1 MPTIFVDD
9 RAIEAK
15 TGDNLLEVLLSN
27 GIDVPYFC
35 WHPAMGSVG
44 ACRQCA
50 VVGYAN
56 PDDTRGRIVMS
67 CMTPVTEGAR
77 FSVQED
83 NATSFRNSVIEN
95 LMLNHPH
102 DCPVCEEGGECHLQD
117 MTVMVGHNDRR
128 YKGLKTTFRNQYLGP
143 LIGHEMNRCIT
154 CYRCVRYYQDY
165 AGGDDLAAFGSRD
178 RVFFGRAEP
187 GVLDNEFSGNLVEVC
202 PTGVFTD
209 KTLSKHYT
217 RKWDLQ
223 SAPTV
228 CQACSLGCNTY
239 TAERYGEVR
248 RVHNRYHN
256 EVNGYFLCDRGRFG
270 AQHVNSP
277 RRIPRAGIRNADGLY
292 EPVSIADALDKVKG
306 LLTGGVIGIGSPR
319 ASLESNEAL
328 RQLVGADHY
337 CNGMTSTEREMHGV
351 ILEVLASNLNVPSMM
366 EVETFDAILVVG
378 EDVTNH
384 APRLALSIRQA
395 VRNIGQQLAADTGIS
410 QWHDAAVRELE
421 QDEKSPLVILSP
433 MTDRLDDIASDTHR
447 LAPND
452 IVSMVE
458 QIIDAIDDEKPSHAK
473 DIASTLL
480 AAKRPL
486 IISGTSLRSP
496 NILKVSANL
505 AAALA
510 KKNPSTGI
518 FLCASE
524 VNSVGVAMIDN
535 TGNAEALLGSRPET
549 VIVLENDIDT
559 RLGSALLDEVQNL
572 VVIDA
577 MDNATASRSSIVLP
591 AASFAEAEGTFVN
604 NEGRAQRSMAT
615 FTPAGDIMPGYQLLS
630 ALGSDHLSAS
640 GWQQTLAA
648 EHALLAGVVTC
659 APDEQ
664 FRIEGSRVA
673 RMTHRASGRTA
684 MLANVSVHEPQ
695 QPLDTESPLAFTME
709 GNQTRAPASLR
720 PYTWSPGWNSNQS
733 IHKFQDEVGGPDK
746 SGAAGILLFT
756 GATEL
761 TGFELSEEAD
771 ANLIGQVHI
780 FGSDELSN
788 EAAELSTLIPQPYAR
803 MSSATAAGL
812 ELSHQDGLAF
822 GDIIMTVLVDDEV
835 AERCVVYPMIPG
847 TEALGSA
854 RLSELQKVADYTA
867 PADPLRPN
875 LITTDRTS

>member
-1 MPTIFVDD
+1 
-9 RAIEAK
+9 
-15 TGDNLLEVLLSN
+15 
-27 GIDVPYFC
+27 
-35 WHPAMGSVG
+35 
-44 ACRQCA
+44 
-50 VVGYAN
+50 
-56 PDDTRGRIVMS
+56 
-67 CMTPVTEGAR
+67 
-77 FSVQED
+77 
-83 NATSFRNSVIEN
+83 
-95 LMLNHPH
+95 
-102 DCPVCEEGGECHLQD
+102 
-117 MTVMVGHNDRR
+117 
-128 YKGLKTTFRNQYLGP
+128 
-143 LIGHEMNRCIT
+143 
-154 CYRCVRYYQDY
+154 
-165 AGGDDLAAFGSRD
+165 
-178 RVFFGRAEP
+178 
-187 GVLDNEFSGNLVEVC
+187 
-202 PTGVFTD
+202 
-209 KTLSKHYT
+209 
-217 RKWDLQ
+217 
-223 SAPTV
+223 
-228 CQACSLGCNTY
+228 
-239 TAERYGEVR
+239 
-248 RVHNRYHN
+248 
-256 EVNGYFLCDRGRFG
+256 
-270 AQHVNSP
+270 
-277 RRIPRAGIRNADGLY
+277 
-292 EPVSIADALDKVKG
+292 
-306 LLTGGVIGIGSPR
+306 
-319 ASLESNEAL
+319 
-328 RQLVGADHY
+328 
-337 CNGMTSTEREMHGV
+337 
-351 ILEVLASNLNVPSMM
+351 
-366 EVETFDAILVVG
+366 
-378 EDVTNH
+378 
-384 APRLALSIRQA
+384 
-395 VRNIGQQLAADTGIS
+395 
-410 QWHDAAVRELE
+410 
-421 QDEKSPLVILSP
+421 
-433 MTDRLDDIASDTHR
+433 
-447 LAPND
+447 
-452 IVSMVE
+452 
-458 QIIDAIDDEKPSHAK
+458 
-473 DIASTLL
+473 
-480 AAKRPL
+480 
-486 IISGTSLRSP
+486 
-496 NILKVSANL
+496 
-505 AAALA
+505 
-510 KKNPSTGI
+510 
-518 FLCASE
+518 
-524 VNSVGVAMIDN
+524 
-535 TGNAEALLGSRPET
+535 
-549 VIVLENDIDT
+549 VLENDIDT

-803 MSSATAAGL
+803 MASATAAGL
-812 ELSHQDGLAF
+812 EVSHQDGLAF

>member
-56 PDDTRGRIVMS
+56 PDDTRGRIIMS

-77 FSVQED
+77 FSVEAE
-83 NATSFRNSVIEN
+83 NATSFRNSVVEN

-117 MTVMVGHNDRR
+117 MTVMVGHSDRR

-209 KTLSKHYT
+209 KTLSKHYS

-239 TAERYGEVR
+239 TSERYGEVR

-277 RRIPRAGIRNADGLY
+277 KRIPGAGIRNAGGLY

-306 LLTGGVIGIGSPR
+306 LLTGKVIGIGSPR

-328 RQLVGADHY
+328 RQLVGADNY

-351 ILEVLASNLNVPSMM
+351 ILEVLASNLSVPTMM

-458 QIIDAIDDEKPSHAK
+458 QIIEAIDEDKPSDAK

-486 IISGTSLRSP
+486 IISGTSLSSP

-510 KKNPSTGI
+510 RKNPSTGI

-535 TGNAEALLGSRPET
+535 TGNAEELLGNRSET

-559 RLGSALLDEVQNL
+559 RLGSALLDEVRNL

-577 MDNATASRSSIVLP
+577 MDNPTTSRSSIVLP

-615 FTPAGDIMPGYQLLS
+615 FNPAGDITPGYQLLS
-630 ALGSDHLSAS
+630 ALGGDHLSAS
-640 GWQQTLAA
+640 GWQQKLTA
-648 EHALLAGVVTC
+648 EHASLAGVVTC

-664 FRIEGSRVA
+664 FRIEGSRIA

-684 MLANVSVHEPQ
+684 MLADVSVHEPQ

-746 SGAAGILLFT
+746 SGTTGTRLFT
-756 GATEL
+756 GSTEL
-761 TGFELSEEAD
+761 TGFELSEEAS

-803 MSSATAAGL
+803 MSSATAASL
-812 ELSHQDGLAF
+812 EVSHHDGLAF

-854 RLSELQKVADYTA
+854 QLSELQKVAGYTS
-867 PADPLRPN
+867 PSDPLRPS

>member
-9 RAIEAK
+9 NAIEAK

-56 PDDTRGRIVMS
+56 PDDMRGRIVMS

-77 FSVQED
+77 FSVQAD
-83 NATSFRNSVIEN
+83 GATSFRNSVIEN

-117 MTVMVGHNDRR
+117 MTVMVGHSDRR

-178 RVFFGRAEP
+178 RVFFGRVEP
-187 GVLDNEFSGNLVEVC
+187 GVLNNEFSGNLVEVC

-239 TAERYGEVR
+239 TSERYGEVR

-277 RRIPRAGIRNADGLY
+277 RRIPGAGIRNTDGLY
-292 EPVSIADALDKVKG
+292 EPVAIADALEKVKE
-306 LLTGGVIGIGSPR
+306 LLTGNVIGIGSPR

-328 RQLVGADHY
+328 RQLVGADHF
-337 CNGMTSTEREMHGV
+337 CNGMTLNEREMHGV
-351 ILEVLASNLNVPSMM
+351 ILKVLASKLSVPSMM

-395 VRNIGQQLAADTGIS
+395 VRNLGQQMAADTGIS

-433 MTDRLDDIASDTHR
+433 MPDRLDDIASETHR

-458 QIIDAIDDEKPSHAK
+458 QIIDALDEDEPSHAK

-496 NILKVSANL
+496 NILKVAANL

-510 KKNPSTGI
+510 RKNPSTGV

-524 VNSVGVAMIDN
+524 ANSVGVAMIDN
-535 TGNAEALLGSRPET
+535 TGSAEELLGNSPQT

-559 RLGSALLDEVQNL
+559 RLGSALLDEVKNL
-572 VVIDA
+572 VVIDV
-577 MDNATASRSSIVLP
+577 MDNPTASRSSIVLP
-591 AASFAEAEGTFVN
+591 AASFAEAEGTFIN

-615 FTPAGDIMPGYQLLS
+615 FKPAGDITPGYQLLS
-630 ALGSDHLSAS
+630 SLRGDHLPAS
-640 GWQQTLAA
+640 GWQQKLAA
-648 EHALLAGVVTC
+648 EHPSFAGVVTC

-684 MLANVSVHEPQ
+684 MMANVSVHEPQ

-733 IHKFQDEVGGPDK
+733 IHKFQDEVGGPEK
-746 SGAAGILLFT
+746 SGTTGIRLFK
-756 GATEL
+756 GSAEL
-761 TGFELSEEAD
+761 TGFKLSKEAYG
-771 ANLIGQVHI
+771 NFIGQAHI

-803 MSSATAAGL
+803 MSSATADSL
-812 ELSHQDGLAF
+812 EVSHDDGLTF
-822 GDIIMTVLVDDEV
+822 GNIIMTVLVDDKV
-835 AERCVVYPMIPG
+835 AEGCVIYPMIPG
-847 TEALGSA
+847 TQRLESA
-854 RLSELQKVADYTA
+854 KLSELQKVTDYTA
-867 PADPLRPN
+867 PSDPLQPS

>member
-1 MPTIFVDD
+1 
-9 RAIEAK
+9 
-15 TGDNLLEVLLSN
+15 
-27 GIDVPYFC
+27 
-35 WHPAMGSVG
+35 
-44 ACRQCA
+44 
-50 VVGYAN
+50 
-56 PDDTRGRIVMS
+56 
-67 CMTPVTEGAR
+67 
-77 FSVQED
+77 
-83 NATSFRNSVIEN
+83 
-95 LMLNHPH
+95 MLNHPH

-117 MTVMVGHNDRR
+117 MTVMVGHSDRR

-165 AGGDDLAAFGSRD
+165 AGGDDLSAFGSRD

-187 GVLDNEFSGNLVEVC
+187 GVLNNEFSGNLVEVC

-239 TAERYGEVR
+239 TSERYGEVR

-277 RRIPRAGIRNADGLY
+277 RRIPGAGIRNADGLY
-292 EPVSIADALDKVKG
+292 EPVAIADALEKVKE
-306 LLTGGVIGIGSPR
+306 LMTGNVIGIGSPR

-351 ILEVLASNLNVPSMM
+351 ILKVLASNLSVPSMM
-366 EVETFDAILVVG
+366 EVETFDAILIVG
-378 EDVTNH
+378 EDITNH

-395 VRNIGQQLAADTGIS
+395 VRNLGQQMAADTGIS

-433 MTDRLDDIASDTHR
+433 MADRLDDIASETHR

-458 QIIDAIDDEKPSHAK
+458 QIIDALEEDETSNARG
-473 DIASTLL
+473 IASTLL

-486 IISGTSLRSP
+486 IISGTSLHSP
-496 NILKVSANL
+496 NILKISANL

-510 KKNPSTGI
+510 RKNPSTGI

-524 VNSVGVAMIDN
+524 ANSVGVAMIDN
-535 TGNAEALLGSRPET
+535 TGNAEELLGNSPQT

-559 RLGSALLDEVQNL
+559 RLGSALLDEVKNL
-572 VVIDA
+572 VVIDV
-577 MDNATASRSSIVLP
+577 MDNPTASRSSIVLP
-591 AASFAEAEGTFVN
+591 AASFAEAEGTFIN

-615 FTPAGDIMPGYQLLS
+615 FKPAGDIAPSYQLL
-630 ALGSDHLSAS
+630 GSLRGDHLPAS
-640 GWQQTLAA
+640 GWQQKLAA
-648 EHALLAGVVTC
+648 EHPSFAGVVTC

-684 MLANVSVHEPQ
+684 IMANVSVHEPQ

-746 SGAAGILLFT
+746 SGTTGIRLLK
-756 GATEL
+756 GSAEL
-761 TGFELSEEAD
+761 TGFELSEEAY

-803 MSSATAAGL
+803 MSSATAASIAV
-812 ELSHQDGLAF
+812 SHHDGLTF
-822 GDIIMTVLVDDEV
+822 GNIIMTVLVDDEV
-835 AERCVVYPMIPG
+835 AERCVIYPMIPG
-847 TEALGSA
+847 TQRLESA
-854 RLSELQKVADYTA
+854 QLSELQKVAGYTA
-867 PADPLRPN
+867 PSDPLQPN

>member
-1 MPTIFVDD
+1 
-9 RAIEAK
+9 
-15 TGDNLLEVLLSN
+15 
-27 GIDVPYFC
+27 
-35 WHPAMGSVG
+35 
-44 ACRQCA
+44 
-50 VVGYAN
+50 
-56 PDDTRGRIVMS
+56 
-67 CMTPVTEGAR
+67 
-77 FSVQED
+77 
-83 NATSFRNSVIEN
+83 
-95 LMLNHPH
+95 
-102 DCPVCEEGGECHLQD
+102 
-117 MTVMVGHNDRR
+117 MVGHSDRR

-187 GVLDNEFSGNLVEVC
+187 GVLNNEFSGNLVEVC

-239 TAERYGEVR
+239 TSERYGEVR

-277 RRIPRAGIRNADGLY
+277 RRIPGAGIRNADGLY
-292 EPVSIADALDKVKG
+292 EPVAIADALEKVKE
-306 LLTGGVIGIGSPR
+306 LMTGNVIGIGSPR

-351 ILEVLASNLNVPSMM
+351 ILKVLASNLSVPSMM
-366 EVETFDAILVVG
+366 EVETFDAILIVG
-378 EDVTNH
+378 EDITNH

-395 VRNIGQQLAADTGIS
+395 VRNLGQQMAADTGIS

-433 MTDRLDDIASDTHR
+433 MADRLDDIASETHR

-458 QIIDAIDDEKPSHAK
+458 QIIDALEEDETSNARG
-473 DIASTLL
+473 IASTLL

-486 IISGTSLRSP
+486 IISGTSLHSP
-496 NILKVSANL
+496 NILKISANL

-510 KKNPSTGI
+510 RKNPSTGI

-524 VNSVGVAMIDN
+524 ANSVGVAMIDN
-535 TGNAEALLGSRPET
+535 TGNVEELLGNSPQT

-559 RLGSALLDEVQNL
+559 RLGSALLDEVKNL
-572 VVIDA
+572 VVIDV
-577 MDNATASRSSIVLP
+577 MDNPTASRSSIVLP
-591 AASFAEAEGTFVN
+591 AASFAEAEGTFIN

-615 FTPAGDIMPGYQLLS
+615 FRPAGDIAPSYQLL
-630 ALGSDHLSAS
+630 GSLRGDHLPAS
-640 GWQQTLAA
+640 GWQQKLAA
-648 EHALLAGVVTC
+648 EHPSFAGVVTC

-684 MLANVSVHEPQ
+684 IMANVSVHEPQ

-746 SGAAGILLFT
+746 SGTTGIRLLK
-756 GATEL
+756 GSAEL
-761 TGFELSEEAD
+761 TGFELSEEAY

-803 MSSATAAGL
+803 MSSATAASIAV
-812 ELSHQDGLAF
+812 SHHDGLTF
-822 GDIIMTVLVDDEV
+822 GNIIMTVLVDDEV
-835 AERCVVYPMIPG
+835 AERCVIYPMIPG
-847 TEALGSA
+847 TQRLESA
-854 RLSELQKVADYTA
+854 QLSELQKVAGYTA
-867 PADPLRPN
+867 PFDPLQPN

>member
-1 MPTIFVDD
+1 
-9 RAIEAK
+9 
-15 TGDNLLEVLLSN
+15 
-27 GIDVPYFC
+27 
-35 WHPAMGSVG
+35 
-44 ACRQCA
+44 
-50 VVGYAN
+50 
-56 PDDTRGRIVMS
+56 
-67 CMTPVTEGAR
+67 MTPVTEGAR
-77 FSVQED
+77 FSVQAD
-83 NATSFRNSVIEN
+83 GATSFRNSVIEN

-117 MTVMVGHNDRR
+117 MTVMVGHSDRR

-165 AGGDDLAAFGSRD
+165 AGGDDLSAFGSRD

-187 GVLDNEFSGNLVEVC
+187 GVLNNEFSGNLVEVC

-239 TAERYGEVR
+239 TSERYGEVR

-277 RRIPRAGIRNADGLY
+277 RRIPGAGIRNADGLY
-292 EPVSIADALDKVKG
+292 EPVAIADALEKVKE
-306 LLTGGVIGIGSPR
+306 LMTGNVIGIGSPR

-337 CNGMTSTEREMHGV
+337 CNGMTSTDREMHSV
-351 ILEVLASNLNVPSMM
+351 ILKVLASNLSVPSMM
-366 EVETFDAILVVG
+366 EVETFDAILIVG
-378 EDVTNH
+378 EDITNH

-395 VRNIGQQLAADTGIS
+395 VRNLGQQMAADTGIS

-433 MTDRLDDIASDTHR
+433 MADRLDDIASETHR

-458 QIIDAIDDEKPSHAK
+458 QIIDALEEDETSNARG
-473 DIASTLL
+473 IASTLL

-486 IISGTSLRSP
+486 IISGTSLHSP
-496 NILKVSANL
+496 NILKISANL

-510 KKNPSTGI
+510 RKNPSTGI

-524 VNSVGVAMIDN
+524 ANSVGVAMIDN
-535 TGNAEALLGSRPET
+535 TGNVEELLGNSPQT

-559 RLGSALLDEVQNL
+559 RLGSALLDEVKNL
-572 VVIDA
+572 VVIDV
-577 MDNATASRSSIVLP
+577 MDNPTASRSSIVLP
-591 AASFAEAEGTFVN
+591 AASFAEAEGTFIN

-615 FTPAGDIMPGYQLLS
+615 FRPAGDIAPCYQLL
-630 ALGSDHLSAS
+630 GSLRGDHLPAS
-640 GWQQTLAA
+640 GWQQKLAA
-648 EHALLAGVVTC
+648 EHPSFAGVVTC

-684 MLANVSVHEPQ
+684 IMANVSVHEPQ

-746 SGAAGILLFT
+746 SGTTGIRLLK
-756 GATEL
+756 GSAEL
-761 TGFELSEEAD
+761 TGFELSEEAY

-803 MSSATAAGL
+803 MSSATAASIDV
-812 ELSHQDGLAF
+812 SHNDGLTF
-822 GDIIMTVLVDDEV
+822 GNIIMTVLVDDEV
-835 AERCVVYPMIPG
+835 AERCVIYPMIPG
-847 TEALGSA
+847 TQRLESA
-854 RLSELQKVADYTA
+854 QLSELQKVAGYTA
-867 PADPLRPN
+867 PSDPLQPN

>member
-1 MPTIFVDD
+1 M
-9 RAIEAK
+9 
-15 TGDNLLEVLLSN
+15 
-27 GIDVPYFC
+27 
-35 WHPAMGSVG
+35 
-44 ACRQCA
+44 
-50 VVGYAN
+50 
-56 PDDTRGRIVMS
+56 
-67 CMTPVTEGAR
+67 
-77 FSVQED
+77 
-83 NATSFRNSVIEN
+83 
-95 LMLNHPH
+95 
-102 DCPVCEEGGECHLQD
+102 
-117 MTVMVGHNDRR
+117 
-128 YKGLKTTFRNQYLGP
+128 
-143 LIGHEMNRCIT
+143 
-154 CYRCVRYYQDY
+154 
-165 AGGDDLAAFGSRD
+165 
-178 RVFFGRAEP
+178 
-187 GVLDNEFSGNLVEVC
+187 
-202 PTGVFTD
+202 
-209 KTLSKHYT
+209 
-217 RKWDLQ
+217 
-223 SAPTV
+223 
-228 CQACSLGCNTY
+228 
-239 TAERYGEVR
+239 
-248 RVHNRYHN
+248 
-256 EVNGYFLCDRGRFG
+256 
-270 AQHVNSP
+270 
-277 RRIPRAGIRNADGLY
+277 
-292 EPVSIADALDKVKG
+292 
-306 LLTGGVIGIGSPR
+306 
-319 ASLESNEAL
+319 
-328 RQLVGADHY
+328 
-337 CNGMTSTEREMHGV
+337 
-351 ILEVLASNLNVPSMM
+351 
-366 EVETFDAILVVG
+366 
-378 EDVTNH
+378 
-384 APRLALSIRQA
+384 
-395 VRNIGQQLAADTGIS
+395 
-410 QWHDAAVRELE
+410 RELE

-458 QIIDAIDDEKPSHAK
+458 QIIEAIDEDKPSHAK

-486 IISGTSLRSP
+486 IISGTSLSSP

-510 KKNPSTGI
+510 RKNPSTGI

-535 TGNAEALLGSRPET
+535 TSNAEELLGNRPET

-559 RLGSALLDEVQNL
+559 RLGSALLDEVKNL

-577 MDNATASRSSIVLP
+577 MDNPTTSRSSIVLP
-591 AASFAEAEGTFVN
+591 AASFAESEGTFVN

-615 FTPAGDIMPGYQLLS
+615 FNPAGDITPGYQLLS
-630 ALGSDHLSAS
+630 ALGDDHLSAS
-640 GWQQTLAA
+640 GWQQKLAT
-648 EHALLAGVVTC
+648 EHASLAGVVTC

-684 MLANVSVHEPQ
+684 VLANVSVHEPQ

-746 SGAAGILLFT
+746 SGPTGIRLLT
-756 GATEL
+756 GPIEL

-803 MSSATAAGL
+803 MSSATAASL
-812 ELSHQDGLAF
+812 EVSHHDGLAF

-854 RLSELQKVADYTA
+854 QLSGLQKVAGYTA
-867 PADPLRPN
+867 PSDPLRPS